1 MRRARWQSDESFDI
15 PQTPL
20 IDIIFNL
27 IIFFLVATTFYTEER
42 DLKIELPEGTEGE
55 LIAKESN
62 HFVINV
68 RAAGVIVVNNKLLNM
83 EQLESELRRVARDQQ
98 HKVEVRADAD
108 TRHGRVME
116 VMNLCKKCGIDTYAL
131 TQRIVHQVD

>member
-1 MRRARWQSDESFDI
+1 MRPARWQSDESFDI

-83 EQLESELRRVARDQQ
+83 EQLESELRRVARDKQ

-116 VMNLCKKCGIDTYAL
+116 VMNLCKKCGIDTSAL
-131 TQRIVHQVD
+131 TQRIVHPVD